1 MLWQNVAPH
10 FIHIK
15 KNSWHAT
22 AASTWLD
29 SAVHT
34 ISAADTGRKAP
45 WLSADWLVLYCPA
58 EILFYSRPYKTLSP
72 CYQLI
77 GLHIT
82 AVLHKWNQVL
92 FAAIFVFCQLID
104 MYLHAFPLVDNRVV
118 SASRQSADWH
128 MYFYISLYTFC
139 YLACWIIQVILAL
152 AICLYILAVIW
163 LPGVS
168 CCLYSLLVKQVLFA
182 GAICLYRLAVSWLA
196 GVSCCLSSLLDN
208 PGSTRV
214 GYLSLPPGC

>member
-45 WLSADWLVLYCPA
+45 WLSADWLVLYCPT
-58 EILFYSRPYKTLSP
+58 EFLFYSRPYKTLSP

-139 YLACWIIQVILAL
+139 YLACWIIQVLLAL
-152 AICLYILAVIW
+152 
-163 LPGVS
+163 
-168 CCLYSLLVKQVLFA
+168 
-182 GAICLYRLAVSWLA
+182 AICLYRLAVSWLP
-196 GVSCCLSSLLDN
+196 GVSCCL
-208 PGSTRV
+208 
-214 GYLSLPPGC
+214 